1 MDTLV
6 PERIKNDANFALTV
20 VEEANNWQ
28 VLDQDDYAN
37 AVELRKEYKKRLK
50 VVEAELEPA
59 REKTYAA
66 YKDALD
72 RLNKYTK
79 PFIEA
84 DATIKKKCEKWLNA
98 ENEKRLIAEAKAMG
112 EVLIPAGDTHK
123 EVPAVIM
130 PPVTAVIPKVS
141 NPVKW
146 KARIEDYS
154 LFLVYISKGVDNNQ
168 AQREMVE
175 KAFLPWLQKHAEANQ
190 SAIPIPGV
198 VFKQEIG
205 MTVRA

>member
-6 PERIKNDANFALTV
+6 PERIKNDANFAMTV
-20 VEEANNWQ
+20 VEEANNWE
-28 VLDQDDYAN
+28 VADQDDYDN

-50 VVEAELEPA
+50 IIEAELEPA
-59 REKTYAA
+59 KKKTYAA

-84 DATIKKKCEKWLNA
+84 DATIKRKCEKWLNA
-98 ENEKRLIAEAKAMG
+98 ENEKRVIAEAKALTHA
-112 EVLIPAGDTHK
+112 VDTHK
-123 EVPAVIM
+123 EVPAVVM
-130 PPVTAVIPKVS
+130 PPVTAVIPKTAGVS

-146 KARIEDYS
+146 KASIEDYS
-154 LFLVYISKGVDNNQ
+154 LFLVYISKGVNDNQ

-190 SAIPIPGV
+190 NAIPIPGV
-198 VFKQEIG
+198 LFKQKIG